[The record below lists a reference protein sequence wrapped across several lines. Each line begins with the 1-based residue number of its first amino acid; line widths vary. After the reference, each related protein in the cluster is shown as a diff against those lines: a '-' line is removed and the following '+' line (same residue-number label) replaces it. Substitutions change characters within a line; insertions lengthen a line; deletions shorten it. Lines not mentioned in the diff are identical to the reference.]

1 MANIS
6 QKSPVVIERKAMMQE
21 FSCFSEEVNVQ
32 TDKMQPKQEEDNG
45 AKLVEVTKM
54 LTQAKDIPREVILQN
69 ESTCNIQF
77 E

>member
-1 MANIS
+1 
-6 QKSPVVIERKAMMQE
+6 MMQE

-32 TDKMQPKQEEDNG
+32 TDKMQPKEEEDNG